1 MTFTTDEITS
11 VEINYSKNLITV
23 KSTNGWTLQGSPDTV
38 PPVSDFIGAVDTVIG
53 YEDDNKTVYVK
64 QEVPHKAVRRQRE
77 TRRETMNTSKVM
89 DFDVN
94 GKTIKTNLDGQY
106 VIWNGNDYPQRMSV
120 KRVEFGKT
128 TYSLFDELVAA
139 GYTYIRFVEATTAVR
154 GYHNVYAFCR

>member
-11 VEINYSKNLITV
+11 VEINYSANIITV
-23 KSTNGWTLQGSPDTV
+23 KLTNGWTLSGTGDTL
-38 PPVSDFIGAVDTVIG
+38 PPVSGFIGADDTVIG

-64 QEVPHKAVRRQRE
+64 QEAPHTAVRRQRE

-89 DFDVN
+89 EFDVN
-94 GKTIKTNLDGQY
+94 GKTVKTNLDGEY
-106 VIWNGNDYPQRMSV
+106 AIWNGNNYPQRMSV
-120 KRVEFGKT
+120 RRVDFGKT

-139 GYTYIRFVEATTAVR
+139 GYTYIRFVETTTAVR